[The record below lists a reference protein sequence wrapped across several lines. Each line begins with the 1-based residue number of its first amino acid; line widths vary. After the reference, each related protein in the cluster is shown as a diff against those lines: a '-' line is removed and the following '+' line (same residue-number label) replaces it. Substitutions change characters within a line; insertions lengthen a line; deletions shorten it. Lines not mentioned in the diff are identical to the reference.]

1 MFQGTATDPRFAPSM
16 PFNLPG
22 TLVPLYAL
30 FNPRLILPSLAIVRL
45 TLYHHKSE
53 P

>member
-1 MFQGTATDPRFAPSM
+1 M

-30 FNPRLILPSLAIVRL
+30 LNPRLLLPSLAVVRISPSIHYR
-45 TLYHHKSE
+45 TL
-53 P
+53 